1 MFNHSLKQEAAKI
14 RENSIER
21 YDSSYHAMEDNC
33 NELYMTRKDA
43 VSAISDVTRIINS
56 ISNRPKSF
64 DTDFGKIGREVD
76 TFINKTGL
84 SGKYQVKVL
93 VQDGEDSYKIYETGV
108 TVTC

>member
-1 MFNHSLKQEAAKI
+1 MEEDDRFLVNGFFE
-14 RENSIER
+14 ENTIDQVLLYAENGDIVR
-21 YDSSYHAMEDNC
+21 YEINTVPQHFQAMCVGTFQKADS
-33 NELYMTRKDA
+33 
-43 VSAISDVTRIINS
+43 
-56 ISNRPKSF
+56 
-64 DTDFGKIGREVD
+64 REVD